1 MAYPKETHWQ
11 PGQSGNPRGVK
22 PGTIRGPYK
31 KRKRI
36 TLAEL
41 DRVLND
47 ETLRKQIEEFLKRDI
62 ELPNDDSPRDAV
74 RNKPWTPRI
83 VEDGERPHCDP
94 LDYMQASIDDPRLS
108 HRDELFA
115 ASNLAPYV
123 HPKRTGSFISSQ
135 LNLPP
140 PQNAAEAKGQMALIA
155 GHARLGYVTLE
166 ESDKLI
172 GHLKTFIDA
181 EGIVDL
187 APRVARLEAEA
198 AARGDQPV
206 AQVGVVIQ
214 GGLPVMPGTE
224 SLIMPDD
231 VLAIEAVPDERNH
244 TGESSASSGTDGSE
258 PKDGDSN

>member
-1 MAYPKETHWQ
+1 M
-11 PGQSGNPRGVK
+11 
-22 PGTIRGPYK
+22 
-31 KRKRI
+31 
-36 TLAEL
+36 
-41 DRVLND
+41 
-47 ETLRKQIEEFLKRDI
+47 RKQIEGFLKRDI
-62 ELPNDDSPRDAV
+62 ELPNEESPRDAV

-108 HRDELFA
+108 HRDKLFA

-123 HPKRTGSFISSQ
+123 HPKRTGQFISNVI
-135 LNLPP
+135 NLPAP
-140 PQNAAEAKGQMALIA
+140 TNAADAKLQIGIVMQYVRA
-155 GHARLGYVTLE
+155 GYATVE
-166 ESDKLI
+166 EGDKLI
-172 GHLKTFIDA
+172 AHLKTFIDA

-224 SLIMPDD
+224 ALIMPDD
-231 VLAIEAVPDERNH
+231 VLAIEAIPDERDH
-244 TGESSASSGTDGSE
+244 VGKPSASPGTDAGG
-258 PKDGDSN
+258 PKDGDSD